1 MQRWERGVRG
11 GVGSAVAGKAYLD
24 RGSGNSL
31 GGALDLEGFD
41 GSGDLCERHV
51 ECVVSEKKGTMRENC
66 EFGSKTQSKN
76 RVKR

>member
-1 MQRWERGVRG
+1 MNATLGARARG
-11 GVGSAVAGKAYLD
+11 GVGCAGGRKAYLD

-51 ECVVSEKKGTMRENC
+51 ECVVSEKKRNDE
-66 EFGSKTQSKN
+66 
-76 RVKR
+76 